1 MSNMLERQTILIVDD
16 TPDVLSLLTTL
27 LKDNYKTQIATNG
40 INALEILAKPPYPD
54 LILMDVLM
62 PEMGGYETCQRI
74 RETPSL
80 ADIPIIFLSSISE
93 NQDVAM
99 GLALGATDFI
109 VKPIFPAILL
119 SRVAVHMS
127 LRRKIQLLEAENQQL
142 RVSLDAVSG
151 SATEAASTTED
162 ETVTPAIPALAESAS
177 TNSPIALLRQFALLL
192 EQQDAQ
198 ADDFLAQ
205 YRKPLAQIIPSVVL
219 EQLEQQLA
227 AQAPLKAKA
236 QLNEL
241 FHLP

>member
-1 MSNMLERQTILIVDD
+1 MSNTLERQTILIVDD
-16 TPDVLSLLTTL
+16 TPDVLSLLTAL

-40 INALEILAKPPYPD
+40 VNALEILTKPPYPD

-119 SRVAVHMS
+119 SRVAVHLS

-142 RVSLDAVSG
+142 RASLDVASG
-151 SATEAASTTED
+151 SANEAARTIED
-162 ETVTPAIPALAESAS
+162 EAITPTTPALAEPASA
-177 TNSPIALLRQFALLL
+177 NSPIALLRQFARLLD
-192 EQQDAQ
+192 QQDAL
-198 ADDFLAQ
+198 ADEFLTQ
-205 YRKPLAQIIPSVVL
+205 YQKPLAQIIPSIVL
-219 EQLEQQLA
+219 EQVLLHLA
-227 AQAPLKAKA
+227 AGAPLKAKA